1 VTDLISAP
9 TDPRVVVAS
18 PQRGIE
24 LLSQS
29 SVLTTH
35 FMERV
40 AMSRELRGL

>member
-9 TDPRVVVAS
+9 TDPQVVAS

-29 SVLTTH
+29 SV
-35 FMERV
+35 MERV

>member
-9 TDPRVVVAS
+9 TDPQVVVAS
-18 PQRGIE
+18 PQGGIE

-29 SVLTTH
+29 SV
-35 FMERV
+35 MERV